1 MKKLFF
7 AAAVLMCSLTA
18 FAQSK
23 EGTFNILPK
32 AGINISNLSN
42 KDNAKVK
49 LGFTA
54 GAEAEYQLTKQLSLS
69 AGAMFST
76 QGAKSTTVFREVDNT
91 TKEIREVDI
100 KNTMEFDY
108 INVPILANYYIIEG
122 LAVKL
127 GIQPGFN
134 IIAKRKRTDGVE
146 KESKNL
152 SDLGVDVRKV
162 DISIPIGVSY
172 EFNDFVVDARFNL
185 GLTEVA
191 DLVKSKNRVF
201 QITFGYQIDL

>member
-7 AAAVLMCSLTA
+7 TAAVVMCSLTA
-18 FAQSK
+18 FAQTK

-32 AGINISNLSN
+32 AGINISTLSN

-49 LGFTA
+49 VGFTA

-69 AGAMFST
+69 AGALFSM

-134 IIAKRKRTDGVE
+134 IVAKRKRTDGVDKVSE
-146 KESKNL
+146 NLKN
-152 SDLGVDVRKV
+152 LGVDVRKV
-162 DISIPIGVSY
+162 DFSIPIGISY
-172 EFNDFVVDARFNL
+172 ELNDFVVDARFNL

>member
-23 EGTFNILPK
+23 DGRFNILPK

-49 LGFTA
+49 VGFTA

-134 IIAKRKRTDGVE
+134 IVAKRKRTDGVDKVSE
-146 KESKNL
+146 NLKN
-152 SDLGVDVRKV
+152 LGVDVRTV
-162 DISIPIGVSY
+162 DFSIPIGVSY

>member
-7 AAAVLMCSLTA
+7 AAAVLMCSLTV

-23 EGTFNILPK
+23 EGTFSIQPK
-32 AGINISNLSN
+32 AGINISTLSN

-49 LGFTA
+49 VGFTA

-134 IIAKRKRTDGVE
+134 IVAKRKRTDGVD
-146 KESKNL
+146 KVSKNL

>member
-1 MKKLFF
+1 MKKIFF
-7 AAAVLMCSLTA
+7 TAAVLMCSLTA

-23 EGTFNILPK
+23 EGTFSIQPK

-49 LGFTA
+49 VGFTA

-134 IIAKRKRTDGVE
+134 IVAKRKRTDGVD
-146 KESKNL
+146 KVSKNL

-162 DISIPIGVSY
+162 DISIPIGISY
-172 EFNDFVVDARFNL
+172 ELNDFVVDARFNL

>member
-69 AGAMFST
+69 AGALFSM

>member
-18 FAQSK
+18 FAQTK

-32 AGINISNLSN
+32 AGINISTLSN
-42 KDNAKVK
+42 KDNAEVKV
-49 LGFTA
+49 GITA
-54 GAEAEYQLTKQLSLS
+54 GAEVEYMMTRKLSLS
-69 AGAMFST
+69 AGALFSM

-134 IIAKRKRTDGVE
+134 IVAKRKRTDGVE

-172 EFNDFVVDARFNL
+172 EFNDFVVDARFKL

>member
-18 FAQSK
+18 FAQTK

-49 LGFTA
+49 VGFTA

>member
-23 EGTFNILPK
+23 EGTFSIQPK

-49 LGFTA
+49 VGFTA

-69 AGAMFST
+69 AGALFSM

-146 KESKNL
+146 KVSENL
-152 SDLGVDVRKV
+152 KDLGVDVRKV
-162 DISIPIGVSY
+162 DFSIPIGISY
-172 EFNDFVVDARFNL
+172 ELNDFVVDARFNL

>member
-32 AGINISNLSN
+32 AGINISTLSN

-49 LGFTA
+49 VGFTA

-69 AGAMFST
+69 AGALFSM

-201 QITFGYQIDL
+201 QITFGYKIDL

>member
-7 AAAVLMCSLTA
+7 TAAVLMCSLTT
-18 FAQSK
+18 FAQTK
-23 EGTFNILPK
+23 EGTFSIQPK

-49 LGFTA
+49 VGFTA

-69 AGAMFST
+69 AGALFSM

-134 IIAKRKRTDGVE
+134 IVAKRKRTDGVD
-146 KESKNL
+146 KVSKNL

-172 EFNDFVVDARFNL
+172 ELNDFVVDARFNL

>member
-7 AAAVLMCSLTA
+7 TAAVLMCSLTT
-18 FAQSK
+18 FAQTK
-23 EGTFNILPK
+23 EGTFSIQPK

-49 LGFTA
+49 VGFTA

-69 AGAMFST
+69 AGALFSM

-122 LAVKL
+122 LAVKV

-134 IIAKRKRTDGVE
+134 IVAKRKRTDGVE

>member
-32 AGINISNLSN
+32 AGINISTLSN
-42 KDNAKVK
+42 KDNAEVKV
-49 LGFTA
+49 GITA
-54 GAEAEYQLTKQLSLS
+54 GAEVEYMMTRQLSLS
-69 AGAMFST
+69 AGALFSM

-134 IIAKRKRTDGVE
+134 IVAKRKRTDGVDKVSE
-146 KESKNL
+146 NLKN
-152 SDLGVDVRKV
+152 LGVDVRKV

>member
-18 FAQSK
+18 FAQTK
-23 EGTFNILPK
+23 EGSFNILPK
-32 AGINISNLSN
+32 AGINISTLSN
-42 KDNAKVK
+42 KDNAEVKV
-49 LGFTA
+49 GITA

-69 AGAMFST
+69 AGALFSM

-134 IIAKRKRTDGVE
+134 IVAKRKRTDGVDKVSE
-146 KESKNL
+146 NLKN
-152 SDLGVDVRKV
+152 LGVDVRKV
-162 DISIPIGVSY
+162 DFSIPIGISY
-172 EFNDFVVDARFNL
+172 ELNDFVVDARFNL

>member
-7 AAAVLMCSLTA
+7 TAAVLMCSLTA

-23 EGTFNILPK
+23 EGTFSIQPK

-49 LGFTA
+49 VGFTA

-146 KESKNL
+146 KDSKNL

>member
-18 FAQSK
+18 FAQTK
-23 EGTFNILPK
+23 EGSFNILPK

-69 AGAMFST
+69 AGALFSM

-152 SDLGVDVRKV
+152 SDLVVDVRKV

>member
-18 FAQSK
+18 FAQTK

-69 AGAMFST
+69 AGALFSM

-152 SDLGVDVRKV
+152 SDLGVDVRKI

>member
-49 LGFTA
+49 VGFTA

-69 AGAMFST
+69 AGALFSM

-134 IIAKRKRTDGVE
+134 IVAKRKRTDGVDKVSE
-146 KESKNL
+146 NLKN
-152 SDLGVDVRKV
+152 LGVDVRKV
-162 DISIPIGVSY
+162 DFSIPIGVSY

>member
-18 FAQSK
+18 FAQTK
-23 EGTFNILPK
+23 EGSFNILPK

-69 AGAMFST
+69 AGALFSM

-134 IIAKRKRTDGVE
+134 IVAKRKRTDGVDKVSE
-146 KESKNL
+146 NLKN
-152 SDLGVDVRKV
+152 LGVDVRKV
-162 DISIPIGVSY
+162 DFSIPIGISY
-172 EFNDFVVDARFNL
+172 ELNDFVVDARFNL

>member
-7 AAAVLMCSLTA
+7 TAAVVMCSLTA

-23 EGTFNILPK
+23 EGTFSIQPK

-49 LGFTA
+49 VGFTA

-69 AGAMFST
+69 AGALFSM

-172 EFNDFVVDARFNL
+172 ELNDFVVDARFNL

-191 DLVKSKNRVF
+191 DAVKSKNRVF

>member
-23 EGTFNILPK
+23 EGTFSIQPK

-49 LGFTA
+49 VGFTA

-69 AGAMFST
+69 AGALFSM

-134 IIAKRKRTDGVE
+134 IVAKRKRTDGVD
-146 KESKNL
+146 KVSKNL

-162 DISIPIGVSY
+162 DISIPIGISY

>member
-49 LGFTA
+49 VGFTA

-69 AGAMFST
+69 AGALFSM

-134 IIAKRKRTDGVE
+134 IVAKRKRTDGVE

>member
-18 FAQSK
+18 FAQTK

-32 AGINISNLSN
+32 AGINISTLSN

-49 LGFTA
+49 VGFTA

-162 DISIPIGVSY
+162 DFSIPIGISY
-172 EFNDFVVDARFNL
+172 ELNDFVVDARFNL

>member
-7 AAAVLMCSLTA
+7 AAAVLMCSLTT
-18 FAQSK
+18 FAQTK

-32 AGINISNLSN
+32 AGINISTLSN
-42 KDNAKVK
+42 KDNAEVKV
-49 LGFTA
+49 GITA
-54 GAEAEYQLTKQLSLS
+54 GAEVEYMMTRQLSLS
-69 AGAMFST
+69 AGALFSM

-134 IIAKRKRTDGVE
+134 IVAKRKRTDGVE

>member
-1 MKKLFF
+1 MKKIFF

-23 EGTFNILPK
+23 EGTFSIQPK

-49 LGFTA
+49 VGFTA

-69 AGAMFST
+69 AGALFSM

-134 IIAKRKRTDGVE
+134 IVAKRKRTDGVD
-146 KESKNL
+146 KVSKNL

-162 DISIPIGVSY
+162 DFSIPIGISY
-172 EFNDFVVDARFNL
+172 ELNDFVVDARFNL

>member
-18 FAQSK
+18 FAQTK

-32 AGINISNLSN
+32 AGINISTLSN

-49 LGFTA
+49 VGFTA

-69 AGAMFST
+69 AGALFSM

-134 IIAKRKRTDGVE
+134 IVAKRKRTDGVE

-191 DLVKSKNRVF
+191 DAVKSKNRVF
-201 QITFGYQIDL
+201 QITFGYKIDL

>member
-7 AAAVLMCSLTA
+7 TAAVVMCSLTA

-23 EGTFNILPK
+23 EGTFSIQPK

-49 LGFTA
+49 VGFTA

-69 AGAMFST
+69 AGALFSM

-91 TKEIREVDI
+91 TKENREVDI

-134 IIAKRKRTDGVE
+134 IVAKRKRTDGVE

-152 SDLGVDVRKV
+152 KNLVDVRV
-162 DISIPIGVSY
+162 DFSIPIGISY

-191 DLVKSKNRVF
+191 DAVKSKNRVF
-201 QITFGYQIDL
+201 QITFGYKIDL

>member
-7 AAAVLMCSLTA
+7 TAAVVMCSLTA
-18 FAQSK
+18 FAQTK

-49 LGFTA
+49 VGFTA

-69 AGAMFST
+69 AGALFSM

-134 IIAKRKRTDGVE
+134 IVAKRKRTDGVDKVSE
-146 KESKNL
+146 NLKN
-152 SDLGVDVRKV
+152 LGVDVRKV
-162 DISIPIGVSY
+162 DFSIPIGISY
-172 EFNDFVVDARFNL
+172 ELNDFVVDARFNL

>member
-7 AAAVLMCSLTA
+7 TAAVVMCSLTA

-23 EGTFNILPK
+23 EGTFSIQPK

-49 LGFTA
+49 VGFTA

-69 AGAMFST
+69 AGALFST

-91 TKEIREVDI
+91 TKENREVDI

-134 IIAKRKRTDGVE
+134 IIAKRTRTDGVE

-162 DISIPIGVSY
+162 DISIPIGISY

>member
-7 AAAVLMCSLTA
+7 TAAVVMCSLTA
-18 FAQSK
+18 FAQTK
-23 EGTFNILPK
+23 EGTFSIQPK

-49 LGFTA
+49 VGFTA

-76 QGAKSTTVFREVDNT
+76 QGAKSTTVFQ
-91 TKEIREVDI
+91 EVDI

-108 INVPILANYYIIEG
+108 INVPILANYYSIEG

-134 IIAKRKRTDGVE
+134 IVAKRKRTDGVDKVSE
-146 KESKNL
+146 NL
-152 SDLGVDVRKV
+152 KDLGVDVRKV

>member
-23 EGTFNILPK
+23 EGTFSIQPK

-49 LGFTA
+49 VGFTA

-69 AGAMFST
+69 AGALFSM

-91 TKEIREVDI
+91 TKEIQEVDI

>member
-23 EGTFNILPK
+23 EGTFSIQPK

-49 LGFTA
+49 VGFTA

-69 AGAMFST
+69 AGALFSM

>member
-18 FAQSK
+18 FAQTK

-32 AGINISNLSN
+32 AGINISTLSN

-49 LGFTA
+49 VGFTA

-69 AGAMFST
+69 AGALFSM

-134 IIAKRKRTDGVE
+134 IVAKRKRTDGVDKVSE
-146 KESKNL
+146 NLKN
-152 SDLGVDVRKV
+152 LGVDVRKV
-162 DISIPIGVSY
+162 DFSIPIGVSY

>member
-7 AAAVLMCSLTA
+7 TAAVVMCSLTA

-23 EGTFNILPK
+23 EGTFSIQPK

-49 LGFTA
+49 VGFTA

-69 AGAMFST
+69 AGALFSM

-152 SDLGVDVRKV
+152 SDLGVDVKKV

-191 DLVKSKNRVF
+191 DLVESKNRVF
-201 QITFGYQIDL
+201 QITFGYKIDL

>member
-23 EGTFNILPK
+23 EGTFSIQPK

-49 LGFTA
+49 VGFTA

-69 AGAMFST
+69 AGALFSM

-134 IIAKRKRTDGVE
+134 IVAKRKRTDGVD
-146 KESKNL
+146 KVSKNL

>member
-23 EGTFNILPK
+23 EGTFSIQPK

-49 LGFTA
+49 VGFTA

-69 AGAMFST
+69 AGALFSM

-134 IIAKRKRTDGVE
+134 IVAKRKRTDGVDKVSE
-146 KESKNL
+146 NLKN
-152 SDLGVDVRKV
+152 LGVDVRKV
-162 DISIPIGVSY
+162 DFSIPIGISY
-172 EFNDFVVDARFNL
+172 ELNDFVVDARFNL

>member
-7 AAAVLMCSLTA
+7 AAAVFMCSLTA

-23 EGTFNILPK
+23 EGTFSIQPK

-49 LGFTA
+49 VGFTA

-134 IIAKRKRTDGVE
+134 IVAKRKRTDGVDKVSE
-146 KESKNL
+146 NLKN
-152 SDLGVDVRKV
+152 LGVDVRKV
-162 DISIPIGVSY
+162 DFSIPIGISY
-172 EFNDFVVDARFNL
+172 ELNDFVVDARFNL

>member
-23 EGTFNILPK
+23 EGTFSIQPK

-69 AGAMFST
+69 AGALFSM
-76 QGAKSTTVFREVDNT
+76 QG
-91 TKEIREVDI
+91 
-100 KNTMEFDY
+100 
-108 INVPILANYYIIEG
+108 
-122 LAVKL
+122 
-127 GIQPGFN
+127 
-134 IIAKRKRTDGVE
+134 
-146 KESKNL
+146 
-152 SDLGVDVRKV
+152 
-162 DISIPIGVSY
+162 
-172 EFNDFVVDARFNL
+172 
-185 GLTEVA
+185 
-191 DLVKSKNRVF
+191 
-201 QITFGYQIDL
+201 

>member
-49 LGFTA
+49 VGFTA

-69 AGAMFST
+69 AGALFSM

-134 IIAKRKRTDGVE
+134 IVAKRKRTDGVDKVSE
-146 KESKNL
+146 NLKN
-152 SDLGVDVRKV
+152 LGVDVRKV
-162 DISIPIGVSY
+162 DFSIPIGISY
-172 EFNDFVVDARFNL
+172 ELNDFVVDARFNL

-191 DLVKSKNRVF
+191 DAVKSKNRVF